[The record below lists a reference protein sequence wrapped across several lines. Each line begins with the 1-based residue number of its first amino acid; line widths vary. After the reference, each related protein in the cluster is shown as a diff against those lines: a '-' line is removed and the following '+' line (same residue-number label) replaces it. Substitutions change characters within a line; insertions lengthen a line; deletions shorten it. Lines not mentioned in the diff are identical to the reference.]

1 MSSKSIKN
9 VSASVRQ
16 RLLNK
21 AKAEGRSFQEMAQHY
36 SMERFLYRLSKSEH
50 SRSFILKGAM
60 MLQAWHFQ
68 QSRPTMDIDM
78 LGRTDNDVKNI
89 SCLMKEIMSV
99 DVEAD
104 GIFFIPE
111 SMRTER
117 ITEDADYMG
126 IRVLFEARLDTVRL
140 NIQVDIGF
148 GDIIFPCPEEMS
160 LPTLIDYPQPRVLCY
175 SLESAIAEKF
185 EAMVKL
191 NIINSRMKDFYDI
204 WMIAGMFE
212 FEGEKLAEAVKLT
225 FENRATNFPEKIE
238 AFSDGFIKNKQGQW
252 TAFRKKLGQTQV
264 PSEFSVII
272 SLIRQFL
279 EPVALSLA
287 SGILLKSKWVS
298 PGHWTKN

>member
-50 SRSFILKGAM
+50 SRIFILKGAM

-160 LPTLIDYPQPRVLCY
+160 LPTLIDYPQPRVWCY

-225 FENRATNFPEKIE
+225 FENRATNFPDKIE

-252 TAFRKKLGQTQV
+252 TAFRKKLGHTQV
-264 PSEFSVII
+264 PSEFAVII

-287 SGILLKSKWVS
+287 SGIHFRSKWIS
-298 PGHWTKN
+298 PGHWKN

>member
-21 AKAEGRSFQEMAQHY
+21 AKSEGRSFQEIAQHY
-36 SMERFLYRLSKSEH
+36 SMERFLYRLSKSKH
-50 SRSFILKGAM
+50 SRSFILKGAI

-78 LGRTDNDVKNI
+78 LGRTDNDETNI
-89 SCLMKEIMSV
+89 SDLMKEIMSV

-104 GIFFIPE
+104 GVSFIPE
-111 SMRTER
+111 SIRTER

-212 FEGEKLAEAVKLT
+212 FEGEKLSEAVKLT
-225 FENRATNFPEKIE
+225 FENRATNFPDKIA
-238 AFSDGFIKNKQGQW
+238 AFSDGFTKNKQAQW
-252 TAFRKKLGQTQV
+252 TAFRKKLGQTSV
-264 PSEFSVII
+264 PAEFSVII
-272 SLIRQFL
+272 SLIRRFL

-287 SGILLKSKWVS
+287 SGVLLRSKWLS
-298 PGHWTKN
+298 PGHWKD

>member
-140 NIQVDIGF
+140 NIKVDIGF

-212 FEGEKLAEAVKLT
+212 FEGEKLAEAVKHT
-225 FENRATNFPEKIE
+225 FENRATNFPDKIA

-264 PSEFSVII
+264 PSEFSMII

-287 SGILLKSKWVS
+287 SGSPLRSKWIS
-298 PGHWTKN
+298 PGHWKN